1 VKQYAL
7 LLSYLGMTLKQL
19 RYLTEIVR
27 QGLHLSQAAEALHTS
42 QPGVSRQIQL
52 LEKELGVTI
61 FQRHRNRILGV
72 TQAGKEILRFAQRML
87 RDAESVRN
95 VGLEM
100 KEETRGHLVIAT
112 NHTHARYTLPRVITA
127 FSKAYPMVRL
137 EFWQG
142 IPSEA
147 FRWLDAGE
155 VDIALG
161 RESGVLLEN
170 VLLLPCA
177 KFHRI
182 LVVPASHPLLRI
194 ARPGLEDIAKYPI
207 ITHGFRSDGRWTFR
221 RAFEERHLRPNI
233 LFSSIDADVSKAYV
247 ELGLGVA
254 ILPHITFDTARDT
267 NLRAIDLRHLFP
279 SETMCVGVNKQQFYR
294 HYVFKFLEALAPE
307 LTRRRV
313 ERLLSTAS

>member
-1 VKQYAL
+1 
-7 LLSYLGMTLKQL
+7 M
-19 RYLTEIVR
+19 RYLAEIVR
-27 QGLHLSQAAEALHTS
+27 QGLHLSQAAAALHTS

-52 LEKELGVTI
+52 LEKELGVTV
-61 FQRHRNRILGV
+61 FQRHRNRILGL

-87 RDAESVRN
+87 RDAESVRS

-100 KEETRGHLVIAT
+100 KNETQGHLVIAT

-142 IPSEA
+142 IPSDA
-147 FRWLDAGE
+147 FKWLDAGE

-161 RESGVLLEN
+161 RDSEISLEN
-170 VLLLPCA
+170 VMMLPCG

-182 LVVPASHPLLRI
+182 LVVPAHHPLLRI
-194 ARPGLEDIAKYPI
+194 SKPTLEDVAAYPI
-207 ITHGFRSDGRWTFR
+207 ITHGFRTDGRWTFR
-221 RAFEERHLRPNI
+221 RAFEARHLRPNI

-247 ELGLGVA
+247 ELGVGIA
-254 ILPHITFDTARDT
+254 ILPHITFDASRDT

-279 SETMCVGVNKQQFYR
+279 SETMCVGINKKQFYR
-294 HYVFKFLEALAPE
+294 HYVFRFLEILSPE

-313 ERLLSTAS
+313 ERLLSTTS

>member
-1 VKQYAL
+1 
-7 LLSYLGMTLKQL
+7 MTLKQM

-27 QGLHLSQAAEALHTS
+27 QGMHLSQAAEALRTS

-61 FQRHRNRILGV
+61 FQRQRNRILGL

-87 RDAESVRN
+87 QDAESVRS
-95 VGLEM
+95 VGLEL
-100 KEETRGHLVIAT
+100 KGETRGHLVIAT

-142 IPSEA
+142 IPSDA
-147 FRWLDAGE
+147 FKWLDAGE

-161 RESGVLLEN
+161 RDSGASLEN
-170 VLLLPCA
+170 VLLLPGG
-177 KFHRI
+177 KFHRV
-182 LVVPASHPLLRI
+182 LVVPVQHPLLRVSK
-194 ARPGLEDIAKYPI
+194 PTLEDIARYPI
-207 ITHGFRSDGRWTFR
+207 ITHGFRTDGRWTFR
-221 RAFEERHLRPNI
+221 KAFEARHLRPNI

-247 ELGLGVA
+247 ELGMGIAL
-254 ILPHITFDTARDT
+254 LPHITFDATRDSK
-267 NLRAIDLRHLFP
+267 LRAIDLRHLFP
-279 SETMCVGVNKQQFYR
+279 AETMCVGINKNQFYR
-294 HYVFKFLEALAPE
+294 HYVFKFLEILAPE

-313 ERLLSTAS
+313 ERTLSIAS

>member
-1 VKQYAL
+1 
-7 LLSYLGMTLKQL
+7 MTLKQL
-19 RYLTEIVR
+19 RYLAEIVR
-27 QGLHLSQAAEALHTS
+27 QGLHLSQAAEALHAS

-52 LEKELGVTI
+52 LEKELGVTV
-61 FQRHRNRILGV
+61 FQRHRNRILGL
-72 TQAGKEILRFAQRML
+72 TQAGKEILGFAQRML

-100 KEETRGHLVIAT
+100 KEETRGNLVIAT

-142 IPSEA
+142 IPSQA
-147 FRWLDAGE
+147 FKWLDAGE

-161 RESGVLLEN
+161 RESEASMDN
-170 VLLLPCA
+170 VLLLPCS
-177 KFHRI
+177 KYHRI
-182 LVVPASHPLLRI
+182 LVVPASHPLLRVSK
-194 ARPGLEDIAKYPI
+194 PSLEDIAKYPI

-254 ILPHITFDTARDT
+254 ILPHITFDADRDT
-267 NLRAIDLRHLFP
+267 NLRAIDLHHLFP
-279 SETMCVGVNKQQFYR
+279 TETMCAGINKQQFYR
-294 HYVFKFLEALAPE
+294 HYVFRFLEILSPE

-313 ERLLSTAS
+313 ERMLAAAS